1 MPNPDE
7 LTQLIRDAAGGG
19 EDAESALF
27 DKVYGELHGL
37 ASRRMAGERAGHTL
51 QATALVSEV
60 WLRLAG
66 NAPIAFENRAHFFT
80 AAAEAMRRIL
90 IEHAR
95 ARGRVKRGGDARR
108 VPLAGVDLADEV
120 DLSSVLAVDQAIERL
135 AERDPR
141 LAELVRLRFYAGLGS
156 EETAAALGLSTR
168 TVRRE
173 WAVARAFLAREVDG
187 SGGSETLDG

>member
-1 MPNPDE
+1 MADRDE
-7 LTQLIRDAAGGG
+7 LTRLIHDAAGGG
-19 EDAESALF
+19 EGEAAALF
-27 DKVYGELHGL
+27 DRVYGELHEL
-37 ASRRMAGERAGHTL
+37 AARRMAGERAGHTL

-66 NAPIAFENRAHFFT
+66 DAPVAFENRAHFFT

-95 ARGRVKRGGDARR
+95 ARGRVKRGGGARR

-120 DLSSVLAVDQAIERL
+120 DVSSVLAVDQAIERL

-156 EETAAALGLSTR
+156 EETAAALGLSAR

-173 WAVARAFLAREVDG
+173 WAVARAFLAREVEG
-187 SGGSETLDG
+187 SGG